1 MNKQRQ
7 NVSSLIALA
16 MTVLLLSSG
25 NAIAGKKDE
34 FPVQFTEITDRDSK
48 LLFKATGK
56 WGGRL
61 GTFHDVDGDGKKEFL
76 ALDRKKGQVTLR
88 LIQIDEHGPAFD
100 APAGKGRGAGLAI
113 VNLDDDEAMEFIV
126 AHGEKIS
133 ALETGLIAGFNNLLA
148 TFVGIPLFSV
158 GNTTY
163 VLTPVLRPDQNIDL
177 YNVVAFDDDGTK
189 LWHRDLRA
197 EQAAG
202 DPWKETRFQ
211 WIVQERD
218 GRGATVIVTD
228 DERHAMIGLSGED
241 GSIRWTQQLK
251 GDKRASQRAFSA
263 LIDGDVLYPVLFS
276 AEDMLILEPETGK
289 PIFDGQ
295 VDRGAWGLPSW
306 HVFGMGDDKG
316 YLVFGENLSELRMV
330 SLTTG
335 AVLWSTAASDKVLDI
350 VPLPDGDRF
359 IIVASN
365 GIQLM
370 NTDGDILARHKSPDK
385 IKAKFPPVYR
395 DLNGDG
401 EMELVFV
408 SGKRFLCWQPATDT
422 LLWETSMFGIVGGAN
437 PARLFDALHDID
449 HDGWL
454 DVPGAKGGGTG
465 RWLSGKDGTIL
476 TEVGNGAA
484 PPIIDD
490 WDGDGLTEI
499 FWFKTW
505 YEVPGQRQ

>member
-1 MNKQRQ
+1 MGRPRHAA
-7 NVSSLIALA
+7 SATTALA
-16 MTVLLLSSG
+16 LAALLSAPTS
-25 NAIAGKKDE
+25 ALAGKKDE
-34 FPVQFTEITDRDSK
+34 FPVQFTEIPGRDSK

-61 GTFHDVDGDGKKEFL
+61 GTFHDVDGDGKREFV

-88 LIQIDEHGPAFD
+88 LIQVDDSGPEFD
-100 APAGKGRGAGLAI
+100 APAGKGRGAGLAV
-113 VNLDDDEAMEFIV
+113 VNLDDDDAMEFVV

-133 ALETGLIAGFNNLLA
+133 AFETGLIAGFNTLLA
-148 TFVGIPLFSV
+148 TFVGVPLFSV

-163 VLTPVLRPDQNIDL
+163 VLTPVLRADQNIDL
-177 YNVVAFDDDGTK
+177 YNVVAFDDDGAK

-197 EQAAG
+197 DTAAG
-202 DPWKETRFQ
+202 DTWKETRFQ

-218 GRGATVIVTD
+218 GSGATIIVTD
-228 DERHAMIGLSGED
+228 DDRHAMIGLSGSD
-241 GSIRWTQQLK
+241 GSVRWSRQLK
-251 GDKRASQRAFSA
+251 GDTRASRRAFSA
-263 LIDGDVLYPVLFS
+263 LIEGDTLFPVLFS

-289 PIFDGQ
+289 PVFDGQ

-306 HVFGMGDDKG
+306 HMFGEGNDKG
-316 YLVFGENLSELRMV
+316 YLVYGENRSELRMV
-330 SLTTG
+330 SLETG
-335 AVLWSTAASDKVLDI
+335 AVRWSTAASDKVLEI

-370 NTDGDILARHKSPDK
+370 NSAGDVLARHKSPDK

-395 DLNGDG
+395 DLDGDG

-408 SGKRFLCWQPATDT
+408 SGKRFLCWQPATNR

-437 PARLFDALHDID
+437 PARLYDALHDID

-476 TEVGNGAA
+476 AEVVNGAA

-505 YEVPGQRQ
+505 YEVP

>member
-1 MNKQRQ
+1 MSKLRQ
-7 NVSSLIALA
+7 AASVLTA
-16 MTVLLLSSG
+16 LLLSSG
-25 NAIAGKKDE
+25 SAMAGNKDK
-34 FPVQFTEITDRDSK
+34 FPIQLTEIPGRDGK
-48 LLFKATGK
+48 LLFKATWG

-61 GTFHDVDGDGKKEFL
+61 GTFHDVDGDGKREFV

-88 LIQIDEHGPAFD
+88 PMQIDDSGPEFD
-100 APAGKGRGAGLAI
+100 APAGKGRGAGLAV

-133 ALETGLIAGFNNLLA
+133 AFKTGLVAGLNSLLA
-148 TFVGIPLFSV
+148 TFVGIPILSV
-158 GNTTY
+158 GNITY

-177 YNVVAFDDDGTK
+177 YNIVAFDDDGTK

-197 EQAAG
+197 DKAAG
-202 DPWKETRFQ
+202 KPWKETRFQ

-218 GRGATVIVTD
+218 GSGAIIIITD
-228 DERHAMIGLSGED
+228 DDRHGMIGLSGQD

-251 GDKRASQRAFSA
+251 GDMRASRRAFSA
-263 LIDGDVLYPVLFS
+263 LIDGDALYPVLFS
-276 AEDMLILEPETGK
+276 AENMLILEPESGN
-289 PIFDGQ
+289 PVFDGQ

-306 HVFGMGDDKG
+306 HMFGEGEGKG
-316 YLVFGENLSELRMV
+316 YLVFGENRSELRMV
-330 SLTTG
+330 SLRTG
-335 AVLWSTAASDKVLDI
+335 AELWSTTVSDKALEI

-359 IIVASN
+359 IIVAGT
-365 GIQLM
+365 GIQMM
-370 NTDGDILARHKSPDK
+370 NTAGDVLARYESPDK

-395 DLNGDG
+395 DLDGDG

-408 SGKRFLCWQPATDT
+408 SGKRFLCWQPATNK
-422 LLWETSMFGIVGGAN
+422 LLWETSMFGILGGAN
-437 PARLFDALHDID
+437 PAQLFDSLHDID

-476 TEVGNGAA
+476 AEVGNGAA
-484 PPIIDD
+484 PPIIGD
-490 WDGDGLTEI
+490 WDGDGLSEI

-505 YEVPGQRQ
+505 YEVPPRR

>member
-1 MNKQRQ
+1 MSTPRHAL
-7 NVSSLIALA
+7 SALTALILS
-16 MTVLLLSSG
+16 TLLVLPGS
-25 NAIAGKKDE
+25 AIAGKKDD
-34 FPVQFTEITDRDSK
+34 FPVQLTEIPGKDSK
-48 LLFKATGK
+48 LLFKATGN

-61 GTFHDVDGDGKKEFL
+61 GTFHDVDGDGKREFV

-88 LIQIDEHGPAFD
+88 LIQIDDSGPEFD
-100 APAGKGRGAGLAI
+100 APAGKGRGAGLAV
-113 VNLDDDEAMEFIV
+113 VNLDDDEAEEFVV
-126 AHGEKIS
+126 AHGKKIS
-133 ALETGLIAGFNNLLA
+133 AFETGLIAGFNNLLA
-148 TFVGIPLFSV
+148 TFVGIPIFSV

-177 YNVVAFDDDGTK
+177 YNIVAFDDDGKK

-197 EQAAG
+197 DAAAG
-202 DPWKETRFQ
+202 NTWDETRFQ

-218 GRGATVIVTD
+218 GSGASIIITD
-228 DERHAMIGLSGED
+228 DDRHAMIGLSGED
-241 GSIRWTQQLK
+241 GSVRWTQQLK
-251 GDKRASQRAFSA
+251 GDTRASRRAFSA
-263 LIDGDVLYPVLFS
+263 LIDDDVLFPVLFS
-276 AEDMLILEPETGK
+276 AENMLILEPETGK
-289 PIFDGQ
+289 PVFDGQ

-306 HVFGMGDDKG
+306 HVFGEGEGKG
-316 YLVFGENLSELRMV
+316 YLVFGENRSELRMV
-330 SLTTG
+330 SLKSGT
-335 AVLWSTAASDKVLDI
+335 VLWSTAMSEKVLEI

-359 IIVASN
+359 IIVAPN

-370 NTDGDILARHKSPDK
+370 NTAGDVLARYKSPDK

-437 PARLFDALHDID
+437 PARLYDSLHDID

-490 WDGDGLTEI
+490 WDGDGLSEI
-499 FWFKTW
+499 FWVKTW
-505 YEVPGQRQ
+505 YEIPGR